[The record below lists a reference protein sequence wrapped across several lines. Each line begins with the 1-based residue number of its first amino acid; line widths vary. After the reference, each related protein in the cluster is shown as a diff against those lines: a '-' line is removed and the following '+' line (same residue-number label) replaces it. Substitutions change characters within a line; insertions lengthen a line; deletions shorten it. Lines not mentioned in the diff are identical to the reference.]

1 MAKDVML
8 ISAGMLGVLAYQRYG
23 KKITDKAVKTMDNA
37 VDSVSKKTRMKNN

>member
-8 ISAGMLGVLAYQRYG
+8 VSAGMLGVLAYQRYG
-23 KKITDKAVKTMDNA
+23 KKMACKAVDAMDSA